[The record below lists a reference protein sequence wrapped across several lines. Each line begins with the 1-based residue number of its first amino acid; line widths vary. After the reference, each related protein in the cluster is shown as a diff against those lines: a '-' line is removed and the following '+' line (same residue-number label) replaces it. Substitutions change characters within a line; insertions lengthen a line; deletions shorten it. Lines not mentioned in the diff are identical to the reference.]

1 MNSKLVTRG
10 RMTGVAGLT
19 SVCMLAAMAP
29 WSAHAATAADDWK
42 WAATIYV
49 WLPSFGGETSFPPNG
64 GGPPIDVSGEQILD
78 SLNLAFM
85 GAFEG
90 RKGRWGLAT
99 DLIYLDLGGSKKGTR
114 NFGLGKVEIPATVDA
129 DLELD
134 ITGWL
139 WTLEGSYEVIQQ
151 ENFAMNVL
159 GGVRMLDLEQ
169 TLQYQFNGEIESLPI
184 EGRAGSSSSEQTQ
197 WDAIVGVKGRWTFGA
212 DRQWYVPYYLDVGT
226 GDSDLTWQG
235 MAGLGYSFDSIDV
248 TGVWRYLDYD
258 LGDSTPIKSLDFN
271 GAALGVT
278 FRF

>member
-1 MNSKLVTRG
+1 MNETLLTRG
-10 RMTGVAGLT
+10 SRTGVFGVASTLI
-19 SVCMLAAMAP
+19 LAAMALLP
-29 WSAHAATAADDWK
+29 THAAAEAGDWQ
-42 WAATIYV
+42 WNATVYV
-49 WLPSFGGETSFPPNG
+49 WLPSFGGETSFPPDG

-78 SLNLAFM
+78 SLNFAFM

-99 DLIYLDLGGSKKGTR
+99 DVIYLDLGASKKGTR
-114 NFGLGKVEIPATVDA
+114 DFGLGQVEIPATVDA

-139 WTLEGSYEVIQQ
+139 WTLAGSYEVMQQ
-151 ENFAMNVL
+151 ENFSLNVL
-159 GGVRMLDLEQ
+159 GGMRMLDLEE
-169 TLQYQFNGEIESLPI
+169 TLQYEFNGEIASLPI
-184 EGRAGSSSSEQTQ
+184 GNRTGVSSSEETQ

-235 MAGLGYSFDSIDV
+235 MAGLGYSFNSIDV

-258 LGDSTPIKSLDFN
+258 LGDSTPIKSLYFN
-271 GAALGVT
+271 GPALGVT

>member
-1 MNSKLVTRG
+1 MNSQLVTRG

-42 WAATIYV
+42 WGATIYL

-114 NFGLGKVEIPATVDA
+114 NFGLGQVEIPATVDA

-134 ITGWL
+134 ITGCL

-169 TLQYQFNGEIESLPI
+169 TLQRVARRRGAHVRRSRRGSGCSAWRAPPARRRDRRRGDRPASRAADETGATGVRP
-184 EGRAGSSSSEQTQ
+184 GRAGPVEQ
-197 WDAIVGVKGRWTFGA
+197 A
-212 DRQWYVPYYLDVGT
+212 DRERARRQRKDG
-226 GDSDLTWQG
+226 QG
-235 MAGLGYSFDSIDV
+235 APRARDEQARG
-248 TGVWRYLDYD
+248 
-258 LGDSTPIKSLDFN
+258 
-271 GAALGVT
+271 
-278 FRF
+278 